1 MLNLVPT
8 QRFADIPQAVD
19 PNSGAPVYRPDI
31 DGLRAIAILP
41 VVLYHAGISGFQGG
55 FVGVDVFFVISGYL
69 MALRIMGGIDNGDF
83 SLLRFYE
90 SRIRR
95 IFPALFAMIA
105 ASTLMAWF
113 FFMPVEFEYFARSV
127 KAAAL
132 FVSNVQLNRESG
144 YFDISAQLK
153 PLLHTWSLAIEEQF
167 YIVFPLLLVIIN
179 RIARKCVTPV
189 LIAIFA
195 ASLGASI
202 WGVYYRPVEAFYLS
216 PYRVWEL
223 LLGAL
228 LALGVVPR
236 PKQQFIGEILACAGI
251 LMIGFAVL
259 SFNDDTSFP
268 GLTALVPCVGAALII
283 QGRAARGPAGRLLTS
298 APLVFIG
305 LVSYSLYLW
314 HWPIIVFTRYL
325 NGHELSAVQSGLLVA
340 ISFVV
345 AVFSW
350 HFIERPFRGH
360 TSRIPR
366 KPVFAA
372 ATATIAAFVVFGYYV
387 ISEVGLPGRLSPD
400 AQKIYSA
407 AYDESPYSGSKCLQ
421 DTSGRGPSLSDI
433 EKGNLCRL
441 GVARSGNVNF
451 LVWGDSHSGS
461 MAPAIDVAARQ
472 AGASGIFAGRA
483 SCPPLPD
490 VELKTEKD
498 TLRCVDYN
506 AAVRDLIVRKRIP
519 LVFMIAYWPKYV
531 LRSELPNQGLY
542 FDPKV
547 RPPLDDRSAPI
558 AAALDQTLAEL
569 KRQGTQ
575 VVLVMDVPEMGHFM
589 PEALAKATTRGTSTD
604 IAPSWT
610 YTWERQAASR
620 DMITEYAAK
629 YGATTVDALQA
640 ICANGRCDSMRNGL
654 PLYKDSD
661 HITATTAR
669 SLSYLYTPV
678 FKSLAGALGIAV
690 D

>member
-1 MLNLVPT
+1 MVSLPT
-8 QRFADIPQAVD
+8 
-19 PNSGAPVYRPDI
+19 SGQSRDSLAYRRDI

-41 VVLYHAGISGFQGG
+41 VVLYHTGMSGFQGG

-69 MALRIMGGIDNGDF
+69 MALRIIGGIDQGDF
-83 SLLRFYE
+83 SLWRFYE

-105 ASTLMAWF
+105 ASAVMAWL

-132 FVSNVQLNRESG
+132 FVSNIQLNRESG

-167 YIVFPLLLVIIN
+167 YIVFPLLLLLLS
-179 RIARKCVTPV
+179 RISREWIKPA
-189 LIAIFA
+189 LILLFVG
-195 ASLGASI
+195 SLAASI
-202 WGVYYRPVEAFYLS
+202 WAVEQRPVEAFYLS
-216 PYRVWEL
+216 PYRAWEL

-236 PKQQFIGEILACAGI
+236 PKQQFIGEILAAVGLI
-251 LMIGFAVL
+251 LIGFAV
-259 SFNDDTSFP
+259 FVYNDSTPFP
-268 GLTALVPCVGAALII
+268 GLAALVPCIGAALII
-283 QGRAARGPAGRLLTS
+283 QGRAARGPAGLFLTS
-298 APLVFIG
+298 SPLVFTG
-305 LVSYSLYLW
+305 LISYSLYLW

-325 NGHELSAVQSGLLVA
+325 NGHELTFIQNGLLVA
-340 ISFVV
+340 ISLMV
-345 AVFSW
+345 AIFSW

-360 TSRIPR
+360 AGPVPR

-372 ATATIAAFVVFGYYV
+372 ATAVIVAVVAFGNYV
-387 ISEVGLPGRLSPD
+387 ITEVGLPSRLTPV
-400 AQKIYSA
+400 AQKIYGA
-407 AYDESPYSGSKCLQ
+407 TYDESRFSGPECMQ
-421 DTSGRGPSLSDI
+421 DTSGKGPSLSDVQS
-433 EKGNLCRL
+433 GNLCRL
-441 GVARSGNVNF
+441 GIPGADNVNF

-461 MAPAIDVAARQ
+461 MAPAIDLAATK
-472 AGASGIFAGRA
+472 AGASGILAARA

-490 VELKTEKD
+490 VELKDQKD

-506 AAVRDLIVRKRIP
+506 AAVRDLIVSKRIP

-542 FDPKV
+542 FDPRI
-547 RPPLDDRSAPI
+547 RPQLDDESAPI
-558 AAALDQTLAEL
+558 ATALDQTLADL
-569 KRQGTQ
+569 KRHGTQ
-575 VVLVMDVPEMGHFM
+575 VVLVMDVPEMGHYM
-589 PEALAKATTRGTSTD
+589 PEALAKAATRGTSTD

-610 YTWERQAASR
+610 YTSERQAASR
-620 DMITEYAAK
+620 DMLSAYAAK
-629 YGATTVDALQA
+629 YGAITVDALQG
-640 ICANGRCDSMRNGL
+640 ICDNGRCDSMRNGL
-654 PLYKDSD
+654 PLYRDSD

-678 FKSLAGALGIAV
+678 FKTLAGALGIAI